1 MITRRS
7 SKSHNPTTTRS
18 ASKKI
23 ATSLRKL
30 DKASPHSSNNAKRD
44 HQNYELFYTLFHSNP
59 IPTIL
64 TRLMDKTIM
73 NVNTAFLEY
82 MGFHREEEIGHSA
95 QEFNVVSALR
105 EENVRNTE
113 QEITLPDGGKRTIL
127 TSTQR
132 ICVENTDAILSTF
145 IDITE
150 RVRTERQVRILNIER
165 ASAELSERHRIARL
179 LHDDLQ
185 QRIFAIKMHLER
197 LKENFI
203 NKNADLAK
211 EDFARLDV
219 WLAEAIAMTRKL
231 SSDISPLSVSGSTLP
246 EIILWL
252 AAEMKEQYRLETQF
266 EGSDI
271 QPEIHS
277 EMLSVLLQALREL
290 LFNIVKNAGTK
301 EAVVKLE
308 TGTDQS
314 IRILVIDSGK
324 GFDMEE
330 MRKKETIG
338 GGLANVRHQLS
349 MFGCTL
355 EIDSTPGIGTCA
367 IIGVPLP
374 NPESRP

>member
-1 MITRRS
+1 
-7 SKSHNPTTTRS
+7 
-18 ASKKI
+18 
-23 ATSLRKL
+23 
-30 DKASPHSSNNAKRD
+30 
-44 HQNYELFYTLFHSNP
+44 
-59 IPTIL
+59 
-64 TRLMDKTIM
+64 MDKTIM

-82 MGFHREEEIGHSA
+82 MGFHRKEVIGHSA

-197 LKENFI
+197 LKENYI